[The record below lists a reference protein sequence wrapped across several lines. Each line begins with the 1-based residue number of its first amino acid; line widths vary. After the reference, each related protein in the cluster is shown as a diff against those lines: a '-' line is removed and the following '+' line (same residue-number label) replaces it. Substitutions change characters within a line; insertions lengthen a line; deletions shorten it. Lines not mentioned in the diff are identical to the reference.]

1 MSNLVDLNPFGV
13 YNDLQGRPLN
23 NGKVYIGLP
32 NQDPRQYPAQVFW
45 DAALTIPA
53 AQPLRTVGGYVAR
66 NGKPANLYINGN
78 YSLMV
83 MTQFD
88 IQVFYEPDYF
98 LVGSAQVIT
107 ESSLNFPTYN
117 DLRNFAGTN
126 KSAFITGSGISGT
139 FFYDATDTTSPDN
152 GGTIIVSGNGRRWK
166 RQYDNDISVLWFG
179 AVGDGV
185 TDDLAAFNAAL
196 SAVGNNQTIQIPFG
210 KTYKLSGSWVFPNTK
225 RFITV
230 EGNGSTIFAS
240 HNGDGVVLT
249 SLNEGY
255 GGHVLHNLTIR
266 GPNVAYPFSA
276 AELAGTSTGA
286 AVRLGGDNTNSPSA
300 YANEFHNCHFLQF
313 RHGIYMQAAL
323 FCNFFGGTI
332 KYNQYGVTIDGGQTN
347 ANNFYGV
354 LIRENRV
361 RGLNSTGNSSGAL
374 TKATC
379 NIFYGGG
386 FESNIP
392 FRGDNPPGYSNGY
405 PINMDVT
412 GVGVA
417 IFLTDSYDFVFDGTY
432 FENQNYS
439 VWINGSSDN
448 NSFTHCRFAPSG
460 NRIGGVL
467 LDNIG
472 TSFNTFSRCTMV
484 SANSTT
490 PNVETF
496 NANQFNNQFLDCEG
510 FTFIDANLVSK
521 PYVRNNRVNQ
531 AGGGTPIGAIIMPTQ
546 GYISNLG
553 EGTSSGTITGI
564 GTASAT
570 LNVGGYGEIEFG
582 SLITADTSITTISGM
597 SKGQHLT
604 IRNYQTARKVKI
616 ISSTDGTGLILLKNK
631 RSVTMNQYGQEIHLY
646 CNSQGKV
653 YEVGRNFS
661 DNVSGFAQISGTN
674 TFVDVVFENPEPDTN
689 YVSLI
694 TVNDASGSPSSGAW
708 IVRSSAQ
715 TVNGFRINV
724 QAAPG
729 AGSSF
734 YYNWQ
739 AVR

>member
-1 MSNLVDLNPFGV
+1 MSGYKTYVDRSAPAVDAAWLNEVGNTV
-13 YNDLQGRPLN
+13 YNILGSGAPNHNPPLSAAD
-23 NGKVYIGLP
+23 VVLALGL
-32 NQDPRQYPAQVFW
+32 DV
-45 DAALTIPA
+45 IPA
-53 AQPLRTVGGYVAR
+53 NRISYNTETVQTSLDTLNSEVSALLLADYTALRTYT
-66 NGKPANLYINGN
+66 GN
-78 YSLMV
+78 QSYA
-83 MTQFD
+83 
-88 IQVFYEPDYF
+88 
-98 LVGSAQVIT
+98 GIT
-107 ESSLNFPTYN
+107 
-117 DLRNFAGTN
+117 
-126 KSAFITGSGISGT
+126 KSGIAGD
-139 FFYDATDTTSPDN
+139 FRVDPADTTSADN
-152 GGTIIVSGNGRRWK
+152 GGTIIVDSLGRRWK
-166 RQYDNDISVLWFG
+166 RQYTGGVNVLWFG
-179 AVGDGV
+179 AKCDGS

-196 SAVGNNQTIQIPFG
+196 AAVGNSQTVELPPG
-210 KTYKLSGSWVFPNTK
+210 KRCKLSGSWVFPNTK

-230 EGNGSTIFAS
+230 NGNGSTIYAA
-240 HNGDGVVLT
+240 HNGDGIVLT

-255 GGHVLHNLTIR
+255 GGHVLQNLTVV

-276 AELAGTSTGA
+276 AELAGTSNGA
-286 AVRLGGDNTNSPSA
+286 AVRLGGDDSNSPSA
-300 YANEFHNCHFLQF
+300 YGNVFYNCYFQQF
-313 RHGIYMQAAL
+313 RHGVYMQAAL
-323 FCNFFGGTI
+323 FCNFFGGAI
-332 KYNQYGVTIDGGQTN
+332 KYNQYGITIDGGQTN

-361 RGLNSTGNSSGAL
+361 RGLNSTGNSAGAL

-379 NIFYGGG
+379 NVFYGGG
-386 FESNIP
+386 FETNIP

-405 PINMDVT
+405 PINMDNS

-417 IFLTDSYDFVFDGTY
+417 IFLTDSYDFVFDGIY

-448 NSFTHCRFAPSG
+448 NSFTYCRFAPSG

-467 LDNIG
+467 LDNVG

-484 SANSTT
+484 SADSTT

-521 PYVRNNRVNQ
+521 PYIRNNRVNQ

-546 GYISNLG
+546 GYISNPG

-582 SLITADTSITTISGM
+582 SLITADTSITAISGM

-631 RSVTMNQYGQEIHLY
+631 RSITMNQYGQEIHLY
-646 CNSQGKV
+646 CNGQGKV

-674 TFVDVVFENPEPDTN
+674 TFVDVVFDNPEPDTN
-689 YVSLI
+689 YVALI
-694 TVNDASGSPSSGAW
+694 TANESSGTPANGAW

-729 AGSSF
+729 AGNSF
-734 YYNWQ
+734 TYNWQ